1 MEELLFLSHRGYPA
15 LGGGEMSPD
24 LQVKIKSCLRSDLI
38 SSARPHLASVSAARI
53 EKTWPSTPSI
63 ARTGNEPGKY
73 HMRVMRWLVLF
84 PTRYCTSG
92 KYVAWMNLNC
102 QETCTCGG
110 KVCLLS
116 PHPVLENVSSIL
128 SLIERLYFPLF
139 YLLPSSFQP
148 TFKTFIWTS
157 QPLIS

>member
-15 LGGGEMSPD
+15 LGGGEMSSD
-24 LQVKIKSCLRSDLI
+24 LQVKIKSCRRSDLI
-38 SSARPHLASVSAARI
+38 SSARPHLASVSAARR

-102 QETCTCGG
+102 QKTCTCGG

-116 PHPVLENVSSIL
+116 PHPVLESVSSIL
-128 SLIERLYFPLF
+128 GLIERLYLLSTILSSSIFLPANIQNI
-139 YLLPSSFQP
+139 YLN
-148 TFKTFIWTS
+148 
-157 QPLIS
+157 